1 MAFDPSLQSDGMGRS
16 EPPLTVLIL
25 SDTRFLAEGLAQA
38 LDRDDRVSTCWS
50 CTDFQE
56 GLAKI
61 ANVRPEIVL
70 LDAALQCGPEA
81 VGCVLQV
88 ERRTKVVV
96 FAVTETS
103 DNVIPW
109 ARAGVA
115 GYIPRTAALSDV
127 ASQLV
132 SIMRDEQRCSPR
144 VAASLLRHMSQAANA
159 GGERTDAP
167 AALPLTAREMEI
179 IELVAA
185 GLSNKDI
192 ARRLNIGVATTKSHV
207 HNLLGKL
214 RVQRRGQVALW
225 MRDHAIGV
233 QVGRA
238 IGYGP
243 VGA

>member
-1 MAFDPSLQSDGMGRS
+1 MASDPSLQSGRLERS
-16 EPPLTVLIL
+16 EPPLRVLIL

-38 LDRDDRVSTCWS
+38 LERDDRVSTCWS
-50 CTDFQE
+50 CTDFHD

-61 ANVRPEIVL
+61 ADVRPEIVL
-70 LDAALQCGPEA
+70 LDAALQWGVES

-88 ERRTKVVV
+88 ERHAKVVV

-103 DNVIPW
+103 DNVIAW
-109 ARAGVA
+109 AKAGVA

-127 ASQLV
+127 ASLLA

-144 VAASLLRHMSQAANA
+144 VAASLLRQMSRAVDAD
-159 GGERTDAP
+159 GERTDAP
-167 AALPLTAREMEI
+167 TALPLTAREMQI
-179 IELVAA
+179 VELLAA

-214 RVQRRGQVALW
+214 RVQRRGQVAL
-225 MRDHAIGV
+225 RVRGHGIGV
-233 QVGRA
+233 QVGGA

>member
-1 MAFDPSLQSDGMGRS
+1 MASDPTPQSGRLLTP

-38 LDRDDRVSTCWS
+38 LERDDRVSTCWS

-56 GLAKI
+56 GLARI
-61 ANVRPEIVL
+61 AEVRPGIVL
-70 LDAALQCGPEA
+70 LDAAVQWGPEA

-88 ERRTKVVV
+88 EQRTKVVV

-103 DNVIPW
+103 DNVIAW
-109 ARAGVA
+109 GKAGVA

-127 ASQLV
+127 ASLLAC
-132 SIMRDEQRCSPR
+132 IMCGEQRCSAR
-144 VAASLLRHMSQAANA
+144 VAASLLRYLSQAATTD
-159 GGERTDAP
+159 GELNHAP
-167 AALPLTAREMEI
+167 VALALTPREMQI
-179 IELVAA
+179 VELLAV

-192 ARRLNIGVATTKSHV
+192 ARRLNIGVATAKSHV

-225 MRDHAIGV
+225 VRDHAGGM
-233 QVGRA
+233 QP
-238 IGYGP
+238 GP
-243 VGA
+243 VIG

>member
-1 MAFDPSLQSDGMGRS
+1 MASDPTLQSGTLERP
-16 EPPLTVLIL
+16 EPRLKVFIL

-38 LDRDDRVSTCWS
+38 LERDDRVASCWS
-50 CTDFQE
+50 CTDFHE

-61 ANVRPEIVL
+61 ANMRPDIVL
-70 LDAALQCGPEA
+70 LDAALQWGPEA

-96 FAVTETS
+96 FAVAETS
-103 DNVIPW
+103 DNVLAW
-109 ARAGVA
+109 AKAGVA

-127 ASQLV
+127 ASLLV
-132 SIMRDEQRCSPR
+132 SIMCDEQMCSAR
-144 VAASLLRHMSQAANA
+144 VAASLLRHLSQAANG
-159 GGERTDAP
+159 GGERTDAS
-167 AALPLTAREMEI
+167 AALPLTPREMQI
-179 IELVAA
+179 VELLAA

-214 RVQRRGQVALW
+214 RVQRRGQVALRV
-225 MRDHAIGV
+225 RDHAIGV

-243 VGA
+243 VSA